1 MQLALWIDTLR
12 VFDLF
17 NFRVFIRDSLT
28 IFVTIFKFFVILVII
43 WRFKLLGERLP
54 LLLLR
59 AELLL
64 DRVLTQS
71 VRQSHHH
78 LPLLWCHLL
87 LLSSIIICVSIR
99 KYLDASLV
107 STFDFICRLTLL

>member
-1 MQLALWIDTLR
+1 MVTISSLRYAVMQLALRIYTLR
-12 VFDLF
+12 VFDLLD
-17 NFRVFIRDSLT
+17 FRVFIRDSLA
-28 IFVTIFKFFVILVII
+28 ILVTIFKFFVILVII
-43 WRFKLLGERLP
+43 WRFELLGERLP

-87 LLSSIIICVSIR
+87 LLS
-99 KYLDASLV
+99 LSLIHI
-107 STFDFICRLTLL
+107 SEPTRPY